1 VTTVRVFYVNGQC
14 VSNTISE
21 SDSTKK
27 EESFSLPVDLIR
39 TVGILLVVMLHA
51 SNEYYT
57 AIFQTPLESASYW
70 WTATVYKFL
79 TLSAVPI
86 FIMLSGALLL
96 QPSKTGEP
104 IKVFLK
110 KRANRIGWAFA
121 FWSAIYLA
129 WGFFISGTPVTFYNV
144 IQGIIIGLFTGPWYH
159 FWFLYLI
166 AGLYLITPI
175 LRVIVANRNQNLIMY
190 LVILWFIGVSIVPL
204 LHLITGY
211 SLNGGVF
218 VLGGTIGYFMLG
230 AYLQKARVRPSILY
244 GMFILGFVWTVSTTW
259 VMRFIFPSVGE
270 DYFFFDY
277 LSANIVIAS
286 VALFTLLSRFKADW
300 PGSNH
305 PRLSRVVRAIS
316 ANTLPIYLFHVIIL
330 MSLQRGFF
338 GFTLSLTTMNPII
351 GVPIITAATFVIT
364 FGLILIMKRVPVLR
378 KLLG

>member
-1 VTTVRVFYVNGQC
+1 
-14 VSNTISE
+14 
-21 SDSTKK
+21 
-27 EESFSLPVDLIR
+27 
-39 TVGILLVVMLHA
+39 MLHA
-51 SNEYYT
+51 TNEYYQAFDLPT
-57 AIFQTPLESASYW
+57 LEPTPYW
-70 WTATVYKFL
+70 WTATVFKFL

-96 QPSKTGEP
+96 QPSKTNEP

-129 WGFFISGTPVTFYNV
+129 WGFFISGTPVTLDNV
-144 IQGIIIGLFTGPWYH
+144 VQGIVKGLFTGPWYH

-190 LVILWFIGVSIVPL
+190 LIILWFIGVSIVPL
-204 LHLITGY
+204 LQLTTGY
-211 SLNGGVF
+211 SLNGGLF

-244 GMFILGFVWTVSTTW
+244 AMFILGFVWTVSTTW
-259 VMRFIFPSVGE
+259 LMRFVFPSAGA

-277 LSANIVIAS
+277 LSANIIITS
-286 VALFTLLSRFKADW
+286 VALFTILSRFKTDW
-300 PGSNH
+300 PGGNH
-305 PRLSRVVRAIS
+305 PHLSRVVRAIS
-316 ANTLPIYLFHVIIL
+316 VNTLPIYLFHVIIL

-338 GFTLSLTTMNPII
+338 GFTLSLTVMNPII
-351 GVPIITAATFVIT
+351 GVPIITAATFIIT
-364 FGLILIMKRVPVLR
+364 FGLILIMKKIPVLR
-378 KLLG
+378 KLIG